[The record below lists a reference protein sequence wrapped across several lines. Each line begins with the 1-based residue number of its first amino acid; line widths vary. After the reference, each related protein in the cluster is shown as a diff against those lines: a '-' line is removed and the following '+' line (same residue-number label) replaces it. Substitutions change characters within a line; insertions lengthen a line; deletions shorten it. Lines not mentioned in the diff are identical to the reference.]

1 MDFKY
6 EENRIYLEANDGKC
20 IAEITFPSTSKNE
33 VNINHTYVD
42 TSLRGQGVANKLITA
57 LVDELK
63 KTNRKTYATCSYAID
78 WFENHP
84 EFNDIYLED
93 KK

>member
-6 EENRIYLEANDGKC
+6 EENRIYLESSDGKC
-20 IAEITFPSTSKNE
+20 IAEITFPSISKNE

-57 LVDELK
+57 LVNELK
-63 KTNRKTYATCSYAID
+63 KTNKKAYATCSYAID

-84 EFNDIYLED
+84 EFDDLYLED